1 MEGATRGVGSYRYRV
16 GLLGA
21 LLPYQISDS
30 TYYFPAQEIT
40 VRYIDGEWL
49 FHMTPIS
56 CNHVWEIY
64 TTERY
69 FEEDYDA

>member
-1 MEGATRGVGSYRYRV
+1 MGGAERGVGSYRQCLE
-16 GLLGA
+16 LLGA
-21 LLPYQISDS
+21 LFPYQISDT

-49 FHMTPIS
+49 FHMTSIS
-56 CNHVWEIY
+56 CKHVWEIY
-64 TTERY
+64 STERY